1 MNIKINEEEYL
12 ELGLYIEN
20 SYVIGSR
27 LYNTHTEDSDY
38 DILYIIKPFLKSD
51 NYYPN
56 WHQFQYD
63 SEDGTRQNM
72 FTTKERFYRNLFSGE
87 STINADIIMFTDFDD
102 LSPSEK
108 LNYCRTYNVIKA
120 FLGFAKRDLNRY
132 NSGKNKHFHAAR
144 SIYCAEKLMNNELP
158 KLEELSIYVSL
169 TLDELFSKCASLRI
183 RCNYMMNNKELT
195 MFPKELIFEPKSS
208 LERKIMEANN
218 VLEFKYD

>member
-12 ELGLYIEN
+12 ELGLHIEN

-72 FTTKERFYRNLFSGE
+72 FTTKERFYRNLLSGE

-108 LNYCRTYNVIKA
+108 LNHCRTYNVIKA

-144 SIYCAEKLMNNELP
+144 SIYCGEKLMNNELP
-158 KLEELSIYVSL
+158 NLEELSKYVILGSA
-169 TLDELFSKCASLRI
+169 ELMTKCIDLRKV
-183 RCNYMMNNKELT
+183 CNNMMNNKELT

-208 LERKIMEANN
+208 LERKVMEANN
-218 VLEFKYD
+218 ILEFKYD

>member
-1 MNIKINEEEYL
+1 MNIKITED
-12 ELGLYIEN
+12 ELAEISLYVKE

-27 LYNTHTEDSDY
+27 MYNTHTDDSDF
-38 DILYIIKPFLKSD
+38 DVLYIIRPFLKSD
-51 NYYPN
+51 EYYPN

-63 SEDGTRQNM
+63 SADGKRQYM

-87 STINADIIMFTDFDD
+87 STINADVIMFTDFDN

-108 LNYCRTYNVIKA
+108 LNHCRTYNVIKA

-132 NSGKNKHFHAAR
+132 NVGKNKHFHAAR

-158 KLEELSIYVSL
+158 KLEELSTYVSL
-169 TLDELFSKCASLRI
+169 NSSELITKCVDLRT
-183 RCNYMMNNKELT
+183 RCNNMKNNKELT

-218 VLEFKYD
+218 ILEFKYN

>member
-12 ELGLYIEN
+12 ELGLYVEN

-108 LNYCRTYNVIKA
+108 LNYCRTYNV
-120 FLGFAKRDLNRY
+120 
-132 NSGKNKHFHAAR
+132 
-144 SIYCAEKLMNNELP
+144 
-158 KLEELSIYVSL
+158 
-169 TLDELFSKCASLRI
+169 
-183 RCNYMMNNKELT
+183 
-195 MFPKELIFEPKSS
+195 
-208 LERKIMEANN
+208 
-218 VLEFKYD
+218 

>member
-1 MNIKINEEEYL
+1 MNIKINEEEYI
-12 ELGLYIEN
+12 ELGLHIEN

-38 DILYIIKPFLKSD
+38 DILFIIKPFLKSD

-63 SEDGTRQNM
+63 STDGTRQNM

-87 STINADIIMFTDFDD
+87 STINADVIMFTDFDN

-108 LNYCRTYNVIKA
+108 LNHCRTYNVIKA

-132 NSGKNKHFHAAR
+132 NTGKNKHFHAAR
-144 SIYCAEKLMNNELP
+144 SIYCAEKLMDNELP
-158 KLEELSIYVSL
+158 KIEDLSMYVTLNSSELM
-169 TLDELFSKCASLRI
+169 TKCVDLRT
-183 RCNYMMNNKELT
+183 RCNNMMNNKELT
-195 MFPKELIFEPKSS
+195 MFPKELIFEPESS

-218 VLEFKYD
+218 ILEFKYN

>member
-158 KLEELSIYVSL
+158 KLEELSKYVSL

-183 RCNYMMNNKELT
+183 RCNNMMNNKELT
-195 MFPKELIFEPKSS
+195 IFPKELIFEPKSS
-208 LERKIMEANN
+208 LERKIMKANN
-218 VLEFKYD
+218 ILEFKYD

>member
-158 KLEELSIYVSL
+158 KLEELSKYVSL

-218 VLEFKYD
+218 ILEFKYD